1 MSGIQLSLVDQS
13 RVLLAFQSEQNRTG
27 STISGIICAL
37 TAILDA
43 QDVTEPVFNSPRL
56 IKALQAAMPL
66 LSTQQDAVDRRSQA
80 VPAIYHRPLT
90 TAQTL
95 RKQADELDRED
106 AIVNELRSALREHLA
121 VMKVRTDIR
130 DGKTL

>member
-1 MSGIQLSLVDQS
+1 MSGIQLSPIDQS
-13 RVLLAFQSEQNRTG
+13 RVLLAFQSEQNRSG

-66 LSTQQDAVDRRSQA
+66 LSTQQDTANQRLHP
-80 VPAIYHRPLT
+80 VPAVFRPLT

-121 VMKVRTDIR
+121 VMKVRTDISE
-130 DGKTL
+130 GKIS